1 MSDTTEYTTPEVDPT
16 FDGGQVENVGGETAE
31 VSEPDYFD
39 WNDYADKRVKLPVA
53 GEEVEVPLSEALAG
67 YQRQADYTRKTQ
79 ELSQQRQEVQ
89 FAAAIQQALDN
100 DPVNT
105 IKLLQEHYGI
115 NAVDASDEDD
125 IFADPTERQIRQL
138 ETRIKSFEEAQAL
151 SQLEKNLDTLQNKYG
166 EDFDPNEVV
175 AQALAIGSNDLEGV
189 YKQIAFDR
197 MMARNMA
204 QQRVAQEQASREKQ
218 IVEAKRQT
226 GIVSGATGAASASA
240 ATSES
245 VSSLRDAFDL
255 AKRHLGIL

>member
-1 MSDTTEYTTPEVDPT
+1 MEDTIEYAAQEVDPT
-16 FDGGQVENVGGETAE
+16 VDGGQVEDVGGEIAE
-31 VSEPDYFD
+31 QSEVDYFD
-39 WNDYADKRVKLPVA
+39 WNEYADKRVKLPVA

-100 DPVNT
+100 DPQGT

-115 NAVDASDEDD
+115 NNGAESFEDD
-125 IFADPTERQIRQL
+125 PFADPTEKQIRLL

-151 SQLEKNLDTLQNKYG
+151 QQLERNLGFLQEKYG

-175 AQALAIGSNDLEGV
+175 AQALAVGSNDLEGV

-197 MMARNMA
+197 MMSKNLAS
-204 QQRVAQEQASREKQ
+204 QQVAQKRAADEQR
-218 IVEAKRQT
+218 IVEQKRQT
-226 GIVSGATGAASASA
+226 GIVSGATSAASAGVSDA
-240 ATSES
+240 P

-255 AKRHLGIL
+255 AKRQLGIS

>member
-16 FDGGQVENVGGETAE
+16 VDSGQVENVGGETAE

-39 WNDYADKRVKLPVA
+39 WNEYADKRVKLPVA

-79 ELSQQRQEVQ
+79 ELSQQRQQVQ

-105 IKLLQEHYGI
+105 IKLLQEHYGV
-115 NAVDASDEDD
+115 NSGDADLEDD

-138 ETRIKSFEEAQAL
+138 EGRIKSFEEAQAL
-151 SQLEKNLDTLQNKYG
+151 NQLEKNLEFLQSKYG

-175 AQALAIGSNDLEGV
+175 AQALAYGSNDLEGV

-197 MMARNMA
+197 MMSRNMA
-204 QQRVAQEQASREKQ
+204 QQKIEADRSAKEQQ

-226 GIVSGATGAASASA
+226 GIVSGASGSATASSD
-240 ATSES
+240 SSSS

-255 AKRHLGIL
+255 AKRQLGIS

>member
-1 MSDTTEYTTPEVDPT
+1 MDNENAVTSDPVAGQSVGTE
-16 FDGGQVENVGGETAE
+16 VGSSAPAE
-31 VSEPDYFD
+31 APSYDYID
-39 WNDYADKRVKLPVA
+39 TDSYADKYVKLKVD
-53 GEEVEVPLSEALAG
+53 GEELDVPLKEALSG

-100 DPVNT
+100 DPQGT

-115 NAVDASDEDD
+115 NNGAESFEDD
-125 IFADPTERQIRQL
+125 PFADPTEKQIRLL

-151 SQLEKNLDTLQNKYG
+151 QQLERNLGFLQEKYG

-175 AQALAIGSNDLEGV
+175 AQALAVGSNDLEGV

-197 MMARNMA
+197 MMSKNLAN
-204 QQRVAQEQASREKQ
+204 QQVAQKRAADEQR
-218 IVEAKRQT
+218 IVEQKRQT
-226 GIVSGATGAASASA
+226 GIVSGATSAASAGVSDA
-240 ATSES
+240 P

-255 AKRHLGIL
+255 AKRQLGIS